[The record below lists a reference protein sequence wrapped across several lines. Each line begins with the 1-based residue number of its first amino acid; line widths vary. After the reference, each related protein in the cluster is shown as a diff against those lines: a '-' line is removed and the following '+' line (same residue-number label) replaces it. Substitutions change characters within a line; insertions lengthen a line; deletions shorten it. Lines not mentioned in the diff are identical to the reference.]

1 MNSILRFGKVV
12 RALAVVVAVGTLSGT
27 AFAGAGPKAQR
38 SSVPE
43 IDPGDTRMLKTCSH
57 LWDQCSSVPEI
68 DPGSA
73 ASAITLLVGGLL
85 TLGECRRAK

>member
-12 RALAVVVAVGTLSGT
+12 RVLAVVVAVGTLSGT
-27 AFAGAGPKAQR
+27 AFAGARPKAQR
-38 SSVPE
+38 
-43 IDPGDTRMLKTCSH
+43 
-57 LWDQCSSVPEI
+57 SSVPEI

-85 TLGECRRAK
+85 TLSECRRAK